1 MTHVISSANVVVG
14 GTGLPPDV
22 QQKLGDLITQ
32 LALTYEFKHGA
43 TAAMFHV
50 AATLAEHLN
59 PTHTQP

>member
-1 MTHVISSANVVVG
+1 MEVG

-32 LALTYEFKHGA
+32 LALTHDFKHGA

-59 PTHTQP
+59 PTPNQS